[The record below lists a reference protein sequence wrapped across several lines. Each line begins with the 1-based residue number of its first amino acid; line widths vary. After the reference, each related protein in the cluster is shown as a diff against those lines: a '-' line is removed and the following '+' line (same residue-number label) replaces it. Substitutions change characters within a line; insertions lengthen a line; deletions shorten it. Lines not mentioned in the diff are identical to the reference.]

1 MAKKI
6 ILAITGASGSL
17 YAVEFLRLM
26 AELEVEVHGVISNA
40 GRQVLE
46 IELGLSPEQ
55 LPPCRWF
62 AIDNF
67 AAPMASGSS
76 LYDAMA
82 VLPCTMG
89 TLSAIA
95 NGSSINLIHRAADVC
110 LKERRPLVLSVRE
123 TPFNQ
128 VHIENMLR
136 ADRAG
141 AIICPAMPAFYHK
154 PRTIDD
160 LARDYAARV
169 ASLLGLQVPAMK
181 HWGGVGAGSLPEDEQ
196 C

>member
-1 MAKKI
+1 MAKRI

-26 AELEVEVHGVISNA
+26 AELGVEVHGVISSA
-40 GRQVLE
+40 GRQVLA
-46 IELGLSPEQ
+46 IELGLTPDE

-89 TLSAIA
+89 TLAAIA
-95 NGSSINLIHRAADVC
+95 NGNSSNLIHRAADVS
-110 LKERRPLVLSVRE
+110 LKERRPLVLAVRE
-123 TPFNQ
+123 TPFNR

-141 AIICPAMPAFYHK
+141 AIVCPAMPAFYHK

-169 ASLLGLQVPAMK
+169 ASLLGIQSPTLKRWQ
-181 HWGGVGAGSLPEDEQ
+181 GVLEEDER